1 MGWTDEELLD
11 YDYTEQQRAVI
22 EELERTLWDIRKS
35 GEDLE
40 KMLTKVRNEFGGEL
54 PPSVKHE
61 LNVVRKI
68 VGDPVSKMPGALE
81 RSDIFKLCGCTKQ
94 LMGEAREA
102 LSWVSEGDV
111 RARLGTAL
119 RNTQEQLKNVE
130 SFL

>member
-1 MGWTDEELLD
+1 
-11 YDYTEQQRAVI
+11 
-22 EELERTLWDIRKS
+22 
-35 GEDLE
+35 
-40 KMLTKVRNEFGGEL
+40 
-54 PPSVKHE
+54 
-61 LNVVRKI
+61 
-68 VGDPVSKMPGALE
+68 MPGALE